1 MIRQWL
7 KDIRIEK
14 CMTQKSVAEKVK
26 IAQPSYH
33 QIECGENNPSVETAQ
48 RIAAV
53 LGFDWTLFYPD
64 EKKGA

>member
-14 CMTQKSVAEKVK
+14 KLTQKGVAEKVN

-33 QIECGENNPSVETAQ
+33 QIECGENNPSVDTAQ
-48 RIAAV
+48 KIAAV

>member
-7 KDIRIEK
+7 KNIRIEK
-14 CMTQKSVAEKVK
+14 GMTQKGVAEKVN

-33 QIECGENNPSVETAQ
+33 QIECGDNNPSVETAQ
-48 RIAAV
+48 KIAAV

-64 EKKGA
+64 EQKGA